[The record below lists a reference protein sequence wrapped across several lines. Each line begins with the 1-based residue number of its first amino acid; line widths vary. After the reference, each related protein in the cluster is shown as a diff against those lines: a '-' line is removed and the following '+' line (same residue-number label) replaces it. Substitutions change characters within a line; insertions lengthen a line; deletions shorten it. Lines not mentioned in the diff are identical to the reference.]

1 MPVLPREA
9 SYGQFRDYVVE
20 QRGALSCAEID
31 DLWARR
37 QRLHGIGF
45 VTGRGYRST
54 LPPDEQH
61 LTREERGRKTEENA
75 LAQGRNIERLPD
87 KATF

>member
-1 MPVLPREA
+1 MAVLPREA
-9 SYGQFRDYVVE
+9 SYGQFRAYVVE

-61 LTREERGRKTEENA
+61 LSREERGRKTEENA

>member
-1 MPVLPREA
+1 MTVLPREA

>member
-1 MPVLPREA
+1 MTVLPREA

-61 LTREERGRKTEENA
+61 LSREERGRKTEEDA

>member
-1 MPVLPREA
+1 MAILPREA
-9 SYGQFRDYVVE
+9 SYGEFRDYLVE

-45 VTGRGYRST
+45 ATGRGYRSM